1 MKKIFWLI
9 LFLAG
14 CVWCNGC
21 IDKTFFPKAALTVVN
36 VDPYYVAWEK
46 QGEGASATYT
56 LPNVRLSLQNDSGIR
71 ANLKSVA
78 ITYRTRLD
86 EVINDLPAHNSGIEL
101 LIGPSTVTE
110 FDLVFNSLEL
120 YEFISLTKTSI
131 FPIKASF
138 LLQLEDINRNHMT
151 LEANCLI
158 FSPDA
163 TVSSTSPSSSST
175 SSGGGTSTT
184 STPSNPST
192 PSTQGSQNQTLEIEE
207 PKDKAIIEL
216 SQSISIS
223 GKASSPIVSGI
234 RWYFNPQAGS
244 QNEIEVSRDKL
255 SDSFN
260 PKALQ
265 ALVPGTYTVLLSGFV
280 GNPPTARKDEIT
292 VTLVE

>member
-138 LLQLEDINRNHMT
+138 LLQIEDINRNHMT

-158 FSPDA
+158 FSPDDSV
-163 TVSSTSPSSSST
+163 VSSTSSSSSI
-175 SSGGGTSTT
+175 SSGGASSTPTTTSTT
-184 STPSNPST
+184 TSTTTN
-192 PSTQGSQNQTLEIEE
+192 TQTSQDQTLEIEF
-207 PKDKAIIEL
+207 PKDKDTILL
-216 SQSISIS
+216 SQGNIRIS
-223 GKASSPIVSGI
+223 GKSSSSIVSGI
-234 RWYFNPQAGS
+234 RWYFNRLDGP
-244 QNEIEVSRDKL
+244 QNEVSKDKL
-255 SDSFN
+255 SDVFN
-260 PKALQ
+260 PRAKDLNA
-265 ALVPGTYTVLLSGFV
+265 GTYTVLLSGFV

-292 VTLVE
+292 VTLK